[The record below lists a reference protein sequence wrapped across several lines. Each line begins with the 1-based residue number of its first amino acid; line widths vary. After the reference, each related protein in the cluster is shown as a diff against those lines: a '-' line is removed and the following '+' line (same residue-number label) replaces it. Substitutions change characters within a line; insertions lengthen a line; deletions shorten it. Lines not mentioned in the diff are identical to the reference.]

1 MNPDIGV
8 LILPLFV
15 YFLAMASPG
24 QNFVIVVYTTMNYG
38 LNLGVVSALGVA
50 TGSFLYV
57 TFSIFGYGVL
67 VNFYP
72 NILLYLQI
80 LGSAYIMYIGYRIA
94 ASKPHNLN
102 ENSSE
107 LKFEINTYFKAYAR
121 GLMTNLSNPKSVV
134 FFTSIFGAYIPK
146 NSDLVIFSLLIA
158 LVLFMSVV
166 WHGALAL
173 FFSFNSILKIY
184 HRRINLINLL
194 IGSLLI
200 LIGLSVVINVA
211 VKYV

>member
-8 LILPLFV
+8 LVLPLFV

-24 QNFVIVVYTTMNYG
+24 QNFVIVVYTAMNYG
-38 LNLGVVSALGVA
+38 LNLGVTSALGVA
-50 TGSFLYV
+50 TGSFLYA

-67 VNFYP
+67 LSFYP

-80 LGSAYIMYIGYRIA
+80 LGSAYIVYIGYGIT
-94 ASKPHNLN
+94 ASNPRNLS
-102 ENSSE
+102 ENR

-146 NSDLVIFSLLIA
+146 NSDLIIFSLLIA
-158 LVLFMSVV
+158 FVLFMSVI
-166 WHGALAL
+166 WHSALAL

-184 HRRINLINLL
+184 HRRINLINLI

-200 LIGLSVVINVA
+200 LIGLSVIINVV
-211 VKYV
+211 VKYI